1 MRIEKQLAVKLRG
14 KGMSY
19 GLISEQLGVSKS
31 TLSNWLKDLP
41 YTPNEQVLSRIKC
54 GQGTYGLRRRQMR
67 IDEISRLKAQ
77 GISEVGKVSKR
88 DLWMIGLGLW
98 IGEGSKTMEQ
108 IRLVN
113 SDPRVVYLFISWL
126 REICEL
132 QDENITI
139 AMHLY
144 PDSDELSSMKYWM
157 NITKLPKQQFRK
169 TQIDRRLDKKQS
181 KIGKT
186 PHGTLHI
193 TVASNH
199 NPDKG
204 VRLYR
209 RMMGWIS
216 GVTKQFGADV
226 ESRTP
231 ST

>member
-1 MRIEKQLAVKLRG
+1 MRIEKQRAVELRAD
-14 KGMSY
+14 GMSY
-19 GLISEQLGVSKS
+19 SLISSQLGVNKS

-41 YTPNEQVLSRIKC
+41 YTPNEQVLSRIKH
-54 GQGTYGLRRRQMR
+54 GQGVHGLRRRQIR
-67 IDEISRLKAQ
+67 IDEISELKSQ
-77 GISEVGKVSKR
+77 GIAEVGEVSKR

-113 SDPRVVYLFISWL
+113 SDPRVVSLFIDWL

-144 PDSDELSSMKYWM
+144 PDSDELLSMEYWM
-157 NITKLPKQQFRK
+157 NITKLPKEQFRK
-169 TQIDRRLDKKQS
+169 TQIDRRLDKKIQ
-181 KIGKT
+181 KLGKT

-193 TVASNH
+193 TVASNN
-199 NPDKG
+199 NPEKG

-216 GVTKQFGADV
+216 GVTK
-226 ESRTP
+226 
-231 ST
+231 

>member
-1 MRIEKQLAVKLRG
+1 MRVEKQRAVELRR

-19 GLISEQLGVSKS
+19 GLISAQLGVSKS

-41 YTPNEQVLSRIKC
+41 YTPNKQVLDRISR

-67 IDEISRLKAQ
+67 IDEISKLKAQ

-113 SDPRVVYLFISWL
+113 SDPRVVCLFISWL

-139 AMHLY
+139 AIHLY

-157 NITKLPKQQFRK
+157 NITKLPKKQFRK

-193 TVASNH
+193 TVASNR
-199 NPDKG
+199 NPEKG
-204 VRLYR
+204 VKLYR

-216 GVTKQFGADV
+216 GVTK
-226 ESRTP
+226 
-231 ST
+231 

>member
-1 MRIEKQLAVKLRG
+1 MRIEKQQAVELRRQ
-14 KGMSY
+14 GMSY
-19 GLISEQLGVSKS
+19 SLISNQLSVSKS

-41 YTPNEQVLSRIKC
+41 YTPNEQVLSRIKH

-67 IDEISRLKAQ
+67 INEVSDLKAQ
-77 GISEVGKVSKR
+77 GISEIGKVSRR

-113 SDPRVVYLFISWL
+113 SDPRVVRLFIRWL

-132 QDENITI
+132 EDENITI

-144 PDSDELSSMKYWM
+144 PDSDELSSIKYWM
-157 NITKLPKQQFRK
+157 NITKLPKKQFRK
-169 TQIDRRLDKKQS
+169 TQIDRRLDKKRS

-216 GVTKQFGADV
+216 GVIKQ
-226 ESRTP
+226 
-231 ST
+231 

>member
-1 MRIEKQLAVKLRG
+1 MRVEKQLAVKFRR

-41 YTPNEQVLSRIKC
+41 YTPNEQVLSRIRC
-54 GQGTYGLRRRQMR
+54 GQGAYGLRRRQMR
-67 IDEISRLKAQ
+67 IDEISKLKAQ
-77 GISEVGKVSKR
+77 GITEVGKISKR

-113 SDPRVVYLFISWL
+113 SDPRVVRLFIRWL

-132 QDENITI
+132 HDENITI

-157 NITKLPKQQFRK
+157 DITKLPQQQFRK
-169 TQIDRRLDKKQS
+169 TQIDRRLDKKRQ

-199 NPDKG
+199 NSDKG

-209 RMMGWIS
+209 RMMGWVS
-216 GVTKQFGADV
+216 GVA
-226 ESRTP
+226 E
-231 ST
+231 

>member
-1 MRIEKQLAVKLRG
+1 MVHSCIYWYDSNMRIEKQRAVELRG
-14 KGMSY
+14 EGMSY
-19 GLISEQLGVSKS
+19 SLISEQLGISKS

-41 YTPNEQVLSRIKC
+41 YTPNEQVLYRIRR
-54 GQGTYGLRRRQMR
+54 GQGTYGLQRRQMR
-67 IDEISRLKAQ
+67 INEISELNAL
-77 GISEVGKVSKR
+77 GIFEVGKISKR

-113 SDPRVVYLFISWL
+113 SDPRVVYLFIRWL

-157 NITKLPKQQFRK
+157 DVTKLPKKQFRK
-169 TQIDRRLDKKQS
+169 TQIDRRLDKKRS

-199 NPDKG
+199 NSDKG

-209 RMMGWIS
+209 RMMGWVS
-216 GVTKQFGADV
+216 GVTKQ
-226 ESRTP
+226 
-231 ST
+231 

>member
-1 MRIEKQLAVKLRG
+1 MRIEKQRAIELRA

-19 GLISEQLGVSKS
+19 SLISEQLGVSKS

-41 YTPNEQVLSRIKC
+41 YTPNEEVLSRIRR
-54 GQGTYGLRRRQMR
+54 GQGTYGLRRRQIR
-67 IDEISRLKAQ
+67 IDEIAMLKAR

-113 SDPRVVYLFISWL
+113 SDPRVVRLFIRWL

-157 NITKLPKQQFRK
+157 NITKLPKKQFRK
-169 TQIDRRLDKKQS
+169 TQIDRRLDKKRL

-186 PHGTLHI
+186 PYGTLHI
-193 TVASNH
+193 SVASNL
-199 NPDKG
+199 NPEKG

-216 GVTKQFGADV
+216 GVIQ
-226 ESRTP
+226 
-231 ST
+231 

>member
-1 MRIEKQLAVKLRG
+1 MRIEKQRAVELRG

-19 GLISEQLGVSKS
+19 SLISEQLGVSKS

-41 YTPNEQVLSRIKC
+41 YTPNEVVLSRIRR
-54 GQGTYGLRRRQMR
+54 GQGTYGLRRRQIR
-67 IDEISRLKAQ
+67 IDDIALLKAK

-113 SDPRVVYLFISWL
+113 SDPRVVRLFIRWL

-157 NITKLPKQQFRK
+157 SITKLPKRQFRK
-169 TQIDRRLDKKQS
+169 TQIDRRLDKKRL

-186 PHGTLHI
+186 PYGTLHI

-216 GVTKQFGADV
+216 GVIQ
-226 ESRTP
+226 
-231 ST
+231 

>member
-1 MRIEKQLAVKLRG
+1 MRIEKQRAVELRG
-14 KGMSY
+14 QGMSY
-19 GLISEQLGVSKS
+19 SLISEQLGVSKS

-41 YTPNEQVLSRIKC
+41 YSPNDLVLYRIRH
-54 GQGTYGLRRRQMR
+54 GQGAYGLRRRQIR
-67 IDEISRLKAQ
+67 IDEIIMLRAQ
-77 GISEVGKVSKR
+77 GISEIGKVSKR

-113 SDPRVVYLFISWL
+113 SDPRVVRLFIRWL

-157 NITKLPKQQFRK
+157 NITKLPKRQFRK
-169 TQIDRRLDKKQS
+169 TQIDRRLDKQHL
-181 KIGKT
+181 KIGRT
-186 PHGTLHI
+186 PYGTLHI
-193 TVASNH
+193 SVASNN

-209 RMMGWIS
+209 RMLGWIS
-216 GVTKQFGADV
+216 GVIQ
-226 ESRTP
+226 
-231 ST
+231 

>member
-1 MRIEKQLAVKLRG
+1 MRIERQRAVELRG

-31 TLSNWLKDLP
+31 TLSNWLKNLP
-41 YTPNEQVLSRIKC
+41 YTPNEQVLSRIRH
-54 GQGTYGLRRRQMR
+54 GQGAYGLHRRQIR
-67 IDEISRLKAQ
+67 IDEISELKAR
-77 GISEVGKVSKR
+77 GIAEVGKVSKR

-113 SDPRVVYLFISWL
+113 SDPRVIHLFISWL

-144 PDSDELSSMKYWM
+144 PDSDELSSMRYWM
-157 NITKLPKQQFRK
+157 NITKLPKEQFRK
-169 TQIDRRLDKKQS
+169 TQIDRRLDKKQL
-181 KIGKT
+181 KTGKT

-199 NPDKG
+199 NPDNG

-209 RMMGWIS
+209 RMMGWVS
-216 GVTKQFGADV
+216 GVIEQ
-226 ESRTP
+226 
-231 ST
+231 

>member
-1 MRIEKQLAVKLRG
+1 MRIEKQRAVELRAD
-14 KGMSY
+14 GMSY
-19 GLISEQLGVSKS
+19 SLISSQLGVNKS

-41 YTPNEQVLSRIKC
+41 YTPNEQVLSRIKH
-54 GQGTYGLRRRQMR
+54 GQGVHGLRRRQIR
-67 IDEISRLKAQ
+67 IDEISELKLQ
-77 GISEVGKVSKR
+77 GIAEVGEVSKR

-113 SDPRVVYLFISWL
+113 SDPRVVRLFIDWL

-144 PDSDELSSMKYWM
+144 PDSDELLSMEYWM
-157 NITKLPKQQFRK
+157 NITKLPKEQFRK
-169 TQIDRRLDKKQS
+169 TQIDRRLDKKIQKS
-181 KIGKT
+181 GKT

-193 TVASNH
+193 TVASNN
-199 NPDKG
+199 NPEKG

-216 GVTKQFGADV
+216 GVTK
-226 ESRTP
+226 
-231 ST
+231 

>member
-1 MRIEKQLAVKLRG
+1 MRIEKQQAIGLRES
-14 KGMSY
+14 GMSY
-19 GLISEQLGVSKS
+19 SLISDQLGVSKS
-31 TLSNWLKDLP
+31 TLSNWLRDLP
-41 YTPNEQVLSRIKC
+41 YTPNKQVLSRIRH
-54 GQGTYGLRRRQMR
+54 GQGTYGLRRRQIR
-67 IDEISRLKAQ
+67 IDEISDLKSH

-98 IGEGSKTMEQ
+98 ISEGSKTMEQ

-113 SDPRVVYLFISWL
+113 SDPRVVILFIRWL

-144 PDSDELSSMKYWM
+144 PDSDERSSMEYWV
-157 NITKLPKQQFRK
+157 NITKLPKCQFRK
-169 TQIDRRLDKKQS
+169 TQIDRRLDKKLL
-181 KIGKT
+181 KLGKT

-193 TVASNH
+193 TVVSNH
-199 NPDKG
+199 NSEKG

-216 GVTKQFGADV
+216 AVINQ
-226 ESRTP
+226 
-231 ST
+231 

>member
-1 MRIEKQLAVKLRG
+1 MRTEKKQAIELRE

-19 GLISEQLGVSKS
+19 GLISDRLGVSKS

-41 YTPNEQVLSRIKC
+41 YTPNEQVISRIKH
-54 GQGTYGLRRRQMR
+54 GQGSYGLRRRQMR
-67 IDEISRLKAQ
+67 IEETSKLKAQ
-77 GISEVGKVSKR
+77 GASEIGNVSKR

-113 SDPRVVYLFISWL
+113 SDPQVVSLFIRWL

-132 QDENITI
+132 KDDNITI

-144 PDSDELSSMKYWM
+144 PDSNELSSMKYWM
-157 NITKLPKQQFRK
+157 NITKLPKNQFRK
-169 TQIDRRLDKKQS
+169 TQIDRRLNKS
-181 KIGKT
+181 KLKTGKT

-193 TVASNH
+193 TVASSR

-209 RMMGWIS
+209 RMMGWVS
-216 GVTKQFGADV
+216 GLI
-226 ESRTP
+226 E
-231 ST
+231 